1 MRIITIS
8 RIATVMLTLLALSLA
23 VILYWGLDKLNQSFV
38 STLNYSEVHRQV
50 AVDVRAKIQTYLTTG
65 DATFNSQ
72 ALADLDYLNQQV
84 LPGLPAS
91 LAKQLKPVADAL
103 YSGLSNEFLGAGKL
117 AGDEQALLYQ
127 NERETAAALK
137 RLENYALKAIE
148 QQPQTAMA
156 YLQATLRLTR
166 LLSEIKSLR
175 EKFWSNGNDVYVQQI
190 DKAREQYNQELQKV
204 ERLPRIGLYPVEQE
218 NEYASLAGWA
228 VRAKNV
234 NAEEQGDEILR
245 QLSSLHQ
252 RYPLEMQRSIQG
264 LQARAD
270 SSNQVNQLI
279 NNLEQEII
287 QGQQYVN
294 QSKDKIELLVKNLFF
309 AFVAGLLLMA
319 VMLYEFQKR
328 FVINNLAKLQSAL
341 AALVEQGDLSMVG
354 MNADR
359 TELGQIAALFNQL
372 IANMQRQQQEK
383 NQQLQDIGVT
393 LEQLLSSFDS
403 IITNADTTREQLQQA
418 RVISQELN
426 QLAQQVN
433 DSSAKVRRFAEET
446 ASLMSNSENSAGEV
460 VIAGEQAI
468 NKIDLSQLALLDLVK
483 AVQHVMGILD
493 QINHI
498 SDQTNLLAINA
509 TIESAHAGEHGRAF
523 AVVADEVRQLSKK
536 THQAVSQSTELL
548 SALNSVTD
556 RVKQHIEAVSHSTEY
571 QCDLAKSLQGISRQ
585 VGEHSLQASQTAQ
598 QSSCLTEQQYQ
609 SVASFSRQ
617 MQAMEQSANAGSQE
631 VKQLRAHVSEKI
643 QFLRTSLGV

>member
-8 RIATVMLTLLALSLA
+8 RLATVMLTLLALSLA

-38 STLNYSEVHRQV
+38 STLNYSDLHRQV

-84 LPGLPAS
+84 LPSLPAS

-190 DKAREQYNQELQKV
+190 DKAHEQYNQELQKV

-228 VRAKNV
+228 VRAKNA

-359 TELGQIAALFNQL
+359 TELGQIAALFNQF

-393 LEQLLSSFDS
+393 LEQLLNSFDS

-426 QLAQQVN
+426 QLAHQVN

-468 NKIDLSQLALLDLVK
+468 NKIDLGQLALLDLVK

-556 RVKQHIEAVSHSTEY
+556 RVKQHIEAVAHSTEY

-598 QSSCLTEQQYQ
+598 QSSSLTEQQYQ

-617 MQAMEQSANAGSQE
+617 MQAMEQRANAGSQE

>member
-8 RIATVMLTLLALSLA
+8 RLATVMLTLLALSLA

-38 STLNYSEVHRQV
+38 STLNYSELHRQV

-84 LPGLPAS
+84 LPSLPAS

-175 EKFWSNGNDVYVQQI
+175 EKFWSNGNDIYVQQI

-204 ERLPRIGLYPVEQE
+204 ECLPRIGLYPVEQE

-228 VRAKNV
+228 VRAKNA

-341 AALVEQGDLSMVG
+341 VALVEQGDLNMVG

-403 IITNADTTREQLQQA
+403 IIANADITREQLQQA

-468 NKIDLSQLALLDLVK
+468 NKIDLGQLALLDLVK

-556 RVKQHIEAVSHSTEY
+556 RVKQHIEAVAHSTEY

-598 QSSCLTEQQYQ
+598 QSSSLTEQQYQ

-617 MQAMEQSANAGSQE
+617 MQVMEQSANAGSQE

>member
-8 RIATVMLTLLALSLA
+8 RLATVMLTLLALSLA

-38 STLNYSEVHRQV
+38 STLNYSDLHRQV

-84 LPGLPAS
+84 LPSLPAS

-228 VRAKNV
+228 VRAKNA

-426 QLAQQVN
+426 QLAHQVN

-468 NKIDLSQLALLDLVK
+468 NKIDLGQLALLDLVK

-536 THQAVSQSTELL
+536 THQAVSQSTKLL

-556 RVKQHIEAVSHSTEY
+556 RVKQHIEEVAHSTEY

-598 QSSCLTEQQYQ
+598 QSSSLTEQQYQ

>member
-8 RIATVMLTLLALSLA
+8 RLATVMLTLLALSLA

-38 STLNYSEVHRQV
+38 STLNYSELHRQV

-72 ALADLDYLNQQV
+72 ALADLDYLNQQI
-84 LPGLPAS
+84 LPSLPAS

-228 VRAKNV
+228 VSAKNA

-426 QLAQQVN
+426 QLAHQVN

-468 NKIDLSQLALLDLVK
+468 NKIDLGQLALLDLVK

-556 RVKQHIEAVSHSTEY
+556 RVKQHIEAVAHSTEY

-598 QSSCLTEQQYQ
+598 QSSSLTEQQYQ

>member
-38 STLNYSEVHRQV
+38 STLNYSELHRQV

-598 QSSCLTEQQYQ
+598 QSSSLTEQQYQ

>member
-38 STLNYSEVHRQV
+38 STLNYSELHRQV

-228 VRAKNV
+228 VRAKNA

-598 QSSCLTEQQYQ
+598 QSSSLTEQQYQ

>member
-38 STLNYSEVHRQV
+38 STLNYSELHRQV
-50 AVDVRAKIQTYLTTG
+50 AVDVRTKIQTYLTTG

-204 ERLPRIGLYPVEQE
+204 ERLPRLGLYPVEQE

-228 VRAKNV
+228 VRAKNA

-341 AALVEQGDLSMVG
+341 AALVEQGHLSMVG

-598 QSSCLTEQQYQ
+598 QSSSLTEQQYQ

>member
-23 VILYWGLDKLNQSFV
+23 VILYWGLDKLNQSFI
-38 STLNYSEVHRQV
+38 STLNYSELHRQV

-228 VRAKNV
+228 VRAKNA

-341 AALVEQGDLSMVG
+341 AALVEQGHLSMVG

-598 QSSCLTEQQYQ
+598 QSSSLTEQQYQ

>member
-8 RIATVMLTLLALSLA
+8 RLATVMLTLLALSLA

-38 STLNYSEVHRQV
+38 STLNYSELHRQV
-50 AVDVRAKIQTYLTTG
+50 ALDVRAKIQTYLTTG

-84 LPGLPAS
+84 LPSLPAS

-175 EKFWSNGNDVYVQQI
+175 EKFWSNGNDIYVQQI

-228 VRAKNV
+228 VRAKNA

-319 VMLYEFQKR
+319 VMLYEFQKH

-341 AALVEQGDLSMVG
+341 VALVEQGDLNMVG

-403 IITNADTTREQLQQA
+403 IIANADTTREQLQQA

-468 NKIDLSQLALLDLVK
+468 NKIDLGQLALLDLVK

-556 RVKQHIEAVSHSTEY
+556 RVKQHIEAVAHSTEY

-598 QSSCLTEQQYQ
+598 QSSSLTEQQYQ

-617 MQAMEQSANAGSQE
+617 MQVMEQSANAGSQE

>member
-38 STLNYSEVHRQV
+38 STLNYSELHRQV

-228 VRAKNV
+228 VRAKNA

-341 AALVEQGDLSMVG
+341 AALVEQGHLSMVG

-483 AVQHVMGILD
+483 AVQYVMGILD

-598 QSSCLTEQQYQ
+598 QSSSLTEQQYQ

>member
-8 RIATVMLTLLALSLA
+8 RLATVMLTLLALSLA

-38 STLNYSEVHRQV
+38 STLNYSELHRQV

-72 ALADLDYLNQQV
+72 ALADLDYLSQQV
-84 LPGLPAS
+84 LPSLPAS

-175 EKFWSNGNDVYVQQI
+175 EKFWSSGNDIYVQQI

-228 VRAKNV
+228 VRAKNA

-426 QLAQQVN
+426 QLAHQVN

-468 NKIDLSQLALLDLVK
+468 NKIDLGQLALLDLVK

-556 RVKQHIEAVSHSTEY
+556 RVKQHIEAVAHSTEY

-598 QSSCLTEQQYQ
+598 QSSSLTEQQYQ
-609 SVASFSRQ
+609 SVANFSRQ

>member
-8 RIATVMLTLLALSLA
+8 RLATVMLTLLALSLA

-38 STLNYSEVHRQV
+38 STLNYSELHRQV

-84 LPGLPAS
+84 LPSLPAS

-127 NERETAAALK
+127 NERETTAALK

-175 EKFWSNGNDVYVQQI
+175 EKFWSSGNDIYVQQI

-228 VRAKNV
+228 VRAKNA

-341 AALVEQGDLSMVG
+341 VVLVEQGDLSMVG

-403 IITNADTTREQLQQA
+403 IIANADTTREQLQQA

-468 NKIDLSQLALLDLVK
+468 NKIDLGQLALLDLVK

-556 RVKQHIEAVSHSTEY
+556 RVKQHIEEVAHSTEY

-598 QSSCLTEQQYQ
+598 QSSSLTEQQYQ

-617 MQAMEQSANAGSQE
+617 MQAMEQSANDGSQE

>member
-8 RIATVMLTLLALSLA
+8 RLATVMLTLLALSLA

-38 STLNYSEVHRQV
+38 STLNYSDLHRQV

-84 LPGLPAS
+84 LPSLPAS
-91 LAKQLKPVADAL
+91 LAKQLKSVADAL

-228 VRAKNV
+228 VRAKNA

-426 QLAQQVN
+426 QLAHQVN

-468 NKIDLSQLALLDLVK
+468 NKIDLGQLALLDLVK

-556 RVKQHIEAVSHSTEY
+556 RVKQHIEAVAHSTEY

-598 QSSCLTEQQYQ
+598 QSSSLTEQQYQ

>member
-38 STLNYSEVHRQV
+38 STLNYSELHRQV
-50 AVDVRAKIQTYLTTG
+50 AVDVRTKIQTYLTTG

-204 ERLPRIGLYPVEQE
+204 ERLPRLGLYPVEQE

-228 VRAKNV
+228 VRAKNA

-328 FVINNLAKLQSAL
+328 FIINNLAKLQSAL
-341 AALVEQGDLSMVG
+341 AALVEQGHLSMVG

-598 QSSCLTEQQYQ
+598 QSSSLTEQQYQ

>member
-38 STLNYSEVHRQV
+38 STLNYSDLHRQV

>member
-8 RIATVMLTLLALSLA
+8 RLATVMLTLLALSLA

-38 STLNYSEVHRQV
+38 STLNYSELHRQV

-228 VRAKNV
+228 VRAKNA

-468 NKIDLSQLALLDLVK
+468 NKIDLGQLALLDLVK

-556 RVKQHIEAVSHSTEY
+556 RVKQHIEAVAHSTEY

-598 QSSCLTEQQYQ
+598 QSSSLTEQQYQ

>member
-8 RIATVMLTLLALSLA
+8 RLATVMLTLLALSLA

-38 STLNYSEVHRQV
+38 STLNYSDLHRQV

-84 LPGLPAS
+84 LPSLPAS

-228 VRAKNV
+228 VRAKNA

-426 QLAQQVN
+426 QLAHQVN

-468 NKIDLSQLALLDLVK
+468 NKIDLGQLALLDLVK

-556 RVKQHIEAVSHSTEY
+556 RVKQHIEAVAHSTEY

-598 QSSCLTEQQYQ
+598 QSSSLTEQQYQ

>member
-8 RIATVMLTLLALSLA
+8 RLATVMLTLLALSLA

-38 STLNYSEVHRQV
+38 STLNYSELHRQV

-84 LPGLPAS
+84 LPSLPAS

-117 AGDEQALLYQ
+117 AGNEQALLYQ

-228 VRAKNV
+228 VRAKNA

-403 IITNADTTREQLQQA
+403 IIANADTTREQLQQA

-468 NKIDLSQLALLDLVK
+468 NKIDLGQLALLDLVK

-556 RVKQHIEAVSHSTEY
+556 RVKQHIEEVAHSTEY

-598 QSSCLTEQQYQ
+598 QSSSLTEQQYQ

-617 MQAMEQSANAGSQE
+617 MQAMEQSANDGSQE

>member
-8 RIATVMLTLLALSLA
+8 RLATVMLTLLALSLA

-38 STLNYSEVHRQV
+38 STLNYSELHRQV

-84 LPGLPAS
+84 LPSLPAS

-228 VRAKNV
+228 VRAKNA

-341 AALVEQGDLSMVG
+341 TALVEQGDLSMVG

-426 QLAQQVN
+426 QLAHQVN

-446 ASLMSNSENSAGEV
+446 ACLMSNSENSASEV

-468 NKIDLSQLALLDLVK
+468 NKIDLGQLALLDLVK

-556 RVKQHIEAVSHSTEY
+556 RVKQHIEAVAHSTEY

-598 QSSCLTEQQYQ
+598 QSSSLTEQQYQ

>member
-38 STLNYSEVHRQV
+38 STLNYSELHRQV

-84 LPGLPAS
+84 LPSLPAS

>member
-8 RIATVMLTLLALSLA
+8 RLATVMLTLLALSLA

-38 STLNYSEVHRQV
+38 STLNYSELHRQV

-84 LPGLPAS
+84 LPSLPAS

-228 VRAKNV
+228 VSAKNA

-426 QLAQQVN
+426 QLAHQVN

-468 NKIDLSQLALLDLVK
+468 NKIDLGQLALLDLVK

-556 RVKQHIEAVSHSTEY
+556 RVKQHIEAVAHSTEY

-598 QSSCLTEQQYQ
+598 QSSSLTEQQYQ

>member
-8 RIATVMLTLLALSLA
+8 RLATVMLTLLALSLA

-38 STLNYSEVHRQV
+38 STLNYSELHRQV

-84 LPGLPAS
+84 LPSLPAS

-228 VRAKNV
+228 VRAKNA

-403 IITNADTTREQLQQA
+403 IITNAETTREQLQQA

-426 QLAQQVN
+426 QLAHQVN

-468 NKIDLSQLALLDLVK
+468 NKIDLGQLALLDLVK

-556 RVKQHIEAVSHSTEY
+556 RVKQHIEAVAHSTEY

-598 QSSCLTEQQYQ
+598 QSSSLTEQQYQ

>member
-8 RIATVMLTLLALSLA
+8 RLATVMLTLLALSLA

-38 STLNYSEVHRQV
+38 STLNYSELHRQV

-84 LPGLPAS
+84 LPSLPAS

-426 QLAQQVN
+426 QLAHQVN

-468 NKIDLSQLALLDLVK
+468 NKIDLGQLALLDLVK

-556 RVKQHIEAVSHSTEY
+556 RVKQHIEAVAHSTEY

-598 QSSCLTEQQYQ
+598 QSSSLTEQQYQ
-609 SVASFSRQ
+609 SVANFSRQ

>member
-38 STLNYSEVHRQV
+38 STLNYSELHRQV

-228 VRAKNV
+228 VRAKNA

-341 AALVEQGDLSMVG
+341 AALVEQGHLSMVG

-598 QSSCLTEQQYQ
+598 QSSSLTEQQYQ

>member
-38 STLNYSEVHRQV
+38 STLNYSELHRQV

-228 VRAKNV
+228 VRAKNA

-319 VMLYEFQKR
+319 VLLYEFQKR

-341 AALVEQGDLSMVG
+341 AALVEQGHLSMVG

-446 ASLMSNSENSAGEV
+446 ASLMNNSENSAGEV

-493 QINHI
+493 QINQI

>member
-8 RIATVMLTLLALSLA
+8 RLATVMLTLLALSLA

-38 STLNYSEVHRQV
+38 STLNYSELHRQV

-84 LPGLPAS
+84 LPSLPAS

-228 VRAKNV
+228 VRAKNA

-426 QLAQQVN
+426 QLAHQVN

-468 NKIDLSQLALLDLVK
+468 NKIDLGQLALLDLVK

-548 SALNSVTD
+548 SALNPVLFMRALKVTHFRQLDDPLTVFGLEGTIFGSVFT
-556 RVKQHIEAVSHSTEY
+556 
-571 QCDLAKSLQGISRQ
+571 L
-585 VGEHSLQASQTAQ
+585 
-598 QSSCLTEQQYQ
+598 
-609 SVASFSRQ
+609 
-617 MQAMEQSANAGSQE
+617 SA
-631 VKQLRAHVSEKI
+631 
-643 QFLRTSLGV
+643 

>member
-38 STLNYSEVHRQV
+38 STLNYSELHRQV

-72 ALADLDYLNQQV
+72 ALADLDYLNQQI
-84 LPGLPAS
+84 LPSLPAS

-228 VRAKNV
+228 VRAKNA

-426 QLAQQVN
+426 QLAHQVN

-598 QSSCLTEQQYQ
+598 QSSSLTEQQYQ

>member
-8 RIATVMLTLLALSLA
+8 RLATVMLTLLALSLA

-38 STLNYSEVHRQV
+38 STLNYSELHRQV

-84 LPGLPAS
+84 LPSLPAS

-228 VRAKNV
+228 VRAKNA

-341 AALVEQGDLSMVG
+341 AALVEQGHLSMVG

-426 QLAQQVN
+426 QLAHQVN

-468 NKIDLSQLALLDLVK
+468 NKIDLGQLALLDLVK

-556 RVKQHIEAVSHSTEY
+556 RVKQHIEAVAHSTEY

-598 QSSCLTEQQYQ
+598 QSSSLTEQQYQ

>member
-38 STLNYSEVHRQV
+38 STLNYSDLHRQV

-228 VRAKNV
+228 VRAKNA

-341 AALVEQGDLSMVG
+341 AALVEQGHLSMVG

-433 DSSAKVRRFAEET
+433 DSSAKARRFAEET
-446 ASLMSNSENSAGEV
+446 ASLMNNSENSAGEV

>member
-38 STLNYSEVHRQV
+38 STLNYSELHRQV

-341 AALVEQGDLSMVG
+341 AALVEQGHLSMVG

>member
-8 RIATVMLTLLALSLA
+8 RLATVMLTLLALSLA

-38 STLNYSEVHRQV
+38 STLNYSELHRQV

-84 LPGLPAS
+84 LPSLPAS

-228 VRAKNV
+228 VRAKNA

-426 QLAQQVN
+426 QLAHQVN

-468 NKIDLSQLALLDLVK
+468 NKIDLGQLALLDLVK

-548 SALNSVTD
+548 STLNSVTD
-556 RVKQHIEAVSHSTEY
+556 RVKQHIEAVAHSTEY

-598 QSSCLTEQQYQ
+598 QSSSLTEQQYQ